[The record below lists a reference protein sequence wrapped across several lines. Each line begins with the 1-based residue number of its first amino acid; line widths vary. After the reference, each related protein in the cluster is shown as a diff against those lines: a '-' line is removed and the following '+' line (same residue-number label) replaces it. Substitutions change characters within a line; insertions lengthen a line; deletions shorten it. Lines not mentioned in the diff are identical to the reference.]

1 MKNFI
6 KFLLICGL
14 AIGLGVYVF
23 TQTPRGQDYARK
35 NFSRDV
41 WLIKSE
47 LLEAL
52 DGTGVIV
59 TWDTVEMS
67 GGDIVWSDTGSIVVD
82 QSVLGQRLD
91 YYKKAKDKLWQ
102 E

>member
-14 AIGLGVYVF
+14 ALGLGRYVF
-23 TQTPRGQDYARK
+23 TQTPRGQDYARN
-35 NFSRDV
+35 NFSYDFSSIKSE
-41 WLIKSE
+41 IKSE

-59 TWDTVEMS
+59 T
-67 GGDIVWSDTGSIVVD
+67 
-82 QSVLGQRLD
+82 
-91 YYKKAKDKLWQ
+91 
-102 E
+102 

>member
-14 AIGLGVYVF
+14 AIGLGRYVF

-41 WLIKSE
+41 SLIKSE

-59 TWDTVEMS
+59 TWDAVEMS
-67 GGDIVWSDTGSIVVD
+67 GDIVWSDTGSIVVD
-82 QSVLGQRLD
+82 QSVLDQRLD